1 MRNCCVQSK
10 VMNMEY
16 TLSGDDKSLVGG
28 GGEETVSITHT
39 YLKLKNLSQAIFFP
53 PPFLRHDGG
62 QLEGYYE
69 SCVGHC

>member
-1 MRNCCVQSK
+1 
-10 VMNMEY
+10 MNMEY
-16 TLSGDDKSLVGG
+16 TLSGDDKGLAGG
-28 GGEETVSITHT
+28 GGEKTVSITHT
-39 YLKLKNLSQAIFFP
+39 YLKFKYLSQAIFP